1 MAGALGTRAG
11 PGPELGP
18 PERPSPSGL
27 VQEPPGQVATPEARG
42 GLRAAPIRTQEAPEG
57 ELLTAPELPALASRS
72 CFLGTGVLDS
82 SLRRFLCRCVCLH
95 NSGQPLSPCGAG
107 QFNWGGSPSPLE
119 SVCCALCHPA
129 PRVKDRVKTRLQF
142 PSWHLTLLHPARG
155 LCSAP
160 SRVLQG
166 VGVGGIWPEIQ
177 SLHGRSRS
185 QGCSSQ
191 DPPRQVSL
199 ENMALGSR
207 PGQQPSPPP
216 PTHTQDAHLLLSRSS
231 SP

>member
-1 MAGALGTRAG
+1 M
-11 PGPELGP
+11 
-18 PERPSPSGL
+18 
-27 VQEPPGQVATPEARG
+27 
-42 GLRAAPIRTQEAPEG
+42 
-57 ELLTAPELPALASRS
+57 APELPALASRS

-82 SLRRFLCRCVCLH
+82 SLRRFLCRCVCLR
-95 NSGQPLSPCGAG
+95 NSGQPLSPCGTG

-129 PRVKDRVKTRLQF
+129 PRVKDRMKTRLQF
-142 PSWHLTLLHPARG
+142 PSWHLTPIHPARG

-166 VGVGGIWPEIQ
+166 VGVGGMWPEIQ

-185 QGCSSQ
+185 QGCGSQ

-199 ENMALGSR
+199 ENTGR
-207 PGQQPSPPP
+207 WGPGQ
-216 PTHTQDAHLLLSRSS
+216 DS
-231 SP
+231 SPHRRPQHTHSMHTCSCHGARLHDSWPHPWRPHSLPAGLPPSWDTAPAWSQLAG